1 VEIVL
6 LLVVVVGWLVVRGM
20 DREESQRRLDQ
31 QDAEISRLRDLI
43 AELKKPAVAPPAA
56 VTEPKPQPERV
67 PDEVTIRPISYRPPV
82 VVQVEPMAA
91 PPVPLPPVPPTPVMT
106 PPVVLE
112 PVILEPVILEPVI
125 TEPVKPV
132 FNQPEPDLPHAAPPP
147 PPSFT
152 PAAAVPVEKRSLEQT
167 LGVNWLNRLGI
178 VLVVFGVAF
187 GLAYEVTHLG
197 PVGKVLLSFAISVI
211 LLGGGLWL
219 ERKPQYRIF
228 ARAGIGG
235 GWALGFLTTYAMYFF
250 PATQVLQSQAVDLAL
265 LFLVGVGM
273 VVHSLRYRSQVVT
286 GLAFLLAFST
296 VTISQVSA
304 FSLLASAVLAL
315 GLEFVCVRE
324 EWYGLEI
331 AGVLAAYGNHFLW
344 LDRTLENFGGPG
356 HPFPLWGEST
366 ALLILFWAIFRA
378 GYCIRKPSD
387 DTAEG
392 MSGLVAVLNSIGLLT
407 LMKYQSFHPEY
418 AFRALL
424 ALGAVEMAL
433 AFVMRKR
440 RRPAFAVLVVIA
452 SVLLIAAIPFRFHG
466 IGWPLIWVLEGEAL
480 FVCGLLLKERLM
492 RWLGMA
498 AQLLV
503 VGQMLAMHGGIVFA
517 PQADGWVGIAVT
529 FFVAAI
535 ALWLNA
541 EWLGREDDEAEEH
554 APYRAALMLCSFAA
568 ALCAVFGLWVTVPG
582 WTLVLLWAVLA
593 LLLVETGLRTRSIG
607 LRLEGYGV
615 LAVALMRLLAVNLS
629 AAGTRGFG
637 DIRLWAGL
645 GVLTAC
651 VLLHLRLRGA
661 GEAVHDGERVGVS
674 GAAMWCASG
683 LAMGLL
689 YLEIPAPWLAVAWAS
704 LSLVLLEVGLRE
716 RAIGP
721 RLQSY
726 GAFAGS
732 IMWLVLVNFQSAGTR
747 GFTDPRLWAG
757 VGVITAAVLL
767 HLRLRSASEIVREEE
782 RIAISGAAMWCASS
796 LAMGLLYIEVPE
808 RWLAIAWA
816 ALALVLLEVGLR
828 ERDLGPRLQSYG
840 ALAGALAWL
849 VVVNFQSGTQ
859 AAWTDPRL
867 WAGAGVIAA
876 CLLLYERLGRAE
888 DGMLARE
895 RAIVGGAVMWCASA
909 LVSSLLYMELPEAWL
924 AAGWACFALVLAGAA
939 LLRDGARLRGKSLI
953 LAGMVVARGLAIN
966 LGPVLVAAEAGSNWN
981 RLAFFT
987 AVALLAAAVPIGFLL
1002 RRKALPEGQRAHW
1015 LGVILHYP
1023 EQVFFFSTL
1032 TLLVAWVPADFHKA
1046 NLTMG
1051 WSGLGV
1057 AVFMV
1062 ALAAGE
1068 RSFRL
1073 SGLGLLLLG
1082 VAKLLVVDVWGLPPT
1097 ERYLLLI
1104 AVGVALLLVSFLYS
1118 RFGERLKEYL

>member
-1 VEIVL
+1 MEIVL

-56 VTEPKPQPERV
+56 VTEPKPQTERV
-67 PDEVTIRPISYRPPV
+67 PEEATIRPISYRPPV

-91 PPVPLPPVPPTPVMT
+91 PPVPLPPVPPPPVMT

-112 PVILEPVILEPVI
+112 PVI
-125 TEPVKPV
+125 TEPVQPV
-132 FNQPEPDLPHAAPPP
+132 FNQPGLPHAAPPP

-152 PAAAVPVEKRSLEQT
+152 PAATVPVEKRSLEQT

-331 AGVLAAYGNHFLW
+331 AGILAAYGNHFLW

-452 SVLLIAAIPFRFHG
+452 SVLLVAAIPFRFHG

-480 FVCGLLLKERLM
+480 FVCGFLLKERLM

-529 FFVAAI
+529 FFVAAF

-541 EWLGREDDEAEEH
+541 EWLGREDDESEEH
-554 APYRAALMLCSFAA
+554 APYRAALILCSFAA

-689 YLEIPAPWLAVAWAS
+689 YLEIPSPWLAVAWAS

-716 RAIGP
+716 RA
-721 RLQSY
+721 
-726 GAFAGS
+726 
-732 IMWLVLVNFQSAGTR
+732 
-747 GFTDPRLWAG
+747 
-757 VGVITAAVLL
+757 
-767 HLRLRSASEIVREEE
+767 
-782 RIAISGAAMWCASS
+782 
-796 LAMGLLYIEVPE
+796 
-808 RWLAIAWA
+808 
-816 ALALVLLEVGLR
+816 
-828 ERDLGPRLQSYG
+828 LGPRLQSYG

-849 VVVNFQSGTQ
+849 VIVNFQSGTQ

-867 WAGAGVIAA
+867 WAGVGVIAA

-888 DGMLARE
+888 DGILARE
-895 RAIVGGAVMWCASA
+895 RAIVSGAVMWCASA

-1023 EQVFFFSTL
+1023 EQIFFFSTL

-1082 VAKLLVVDVWGLPPT
+1082 VAKLLVVDVWGLAPT